1 MPPRFHPP
9 YAGGTDLG
17 VRVPDP
23 WLVML
28 IRLEE
33 EKRVKLEAMYL
44 RLELLQREINRLI
57 QERDALGGQISSV
70 VKDTLKRKEVNI
82 DLASVRPIFE
92 NFQLKGLEVPEKSL
106 TRSEREQ
113 KFQ

>member
-1 MPPRFHPP
+1 
-9 YAGGTDLG
+9 
-17 VRVPDP
+17 
-23 WLVML
+23 ML
-28 IRLEE
+28 LRLEE

-70 VKDTLKRKEVNI
+70 VKDTLEREEVTT

-92 NFQLKGLEVPEKSL
+92 NFQLKGLEVPERSL
-106 TRSEREQ
+106 TESGKEPKNSGE
-113 KFQ
+113 

>member
-1 MPPRFHPP
+1 MF
-9 YAGGTDLG
+9 LK
-17 VRVPDP
+17 
-23 WLVML
+23 
-28 IRLEE
+28 LEE

-70 VKDTLKRKEVNI
+70 VKDTLEREEVTA

-92 NFQLKGLEVPEKSL
+92 NFQLKGLEVPERSL
-106 TRSEREQ
+106 TESGKGPENPGE
-113 KFQ
+113 

>member
-1 MPPRFHPP
+1 MPNKARAAREHG
-9 YAGGTDLG
+9 AGS
-17 VRVPDP
+17 RVPSPDAFAVSP
-23 WLVML
+23 SSH
-28 IRLEE
+28 EGPTC
-33 EKRVKLEAMYL
+33 L

-70 VKDTLKRKEVNI
+70 VKDTLEREEVTA

-106 TRSEREQ
+106 RESR
-113 KFQ
+113 KELENSGE